1 MMEDFKDMIDAV
13 TFDEVK
19 YKDEFYIVVVNHK
32 NEFWIL
38 QSNLNDKL
46 FFVSERKGLVSIS
59 KVQEHIRQLID
70 TRTIK
75 EKAFLA

>member
-1 MMEDFKDMIDAV
+1 MEDFKDMIDAV